1 MRDCG
6 SVLKLYMAAL
16 MDCCCAHAQTS
27 ENRATQVKLQIPGG
41 SAESRLLAAEA
52 ISTDRFLS
60 CSFSSAAA
68 GVATTADL
76 DVASST
82 GHSADTLD
90 LSHDLILSPVTSS
103 QESDVS
109 GVVDVIKQEPGSAGA
124 SVELTYNAA
133 DPAASLLAASADP
146 GGGGFALVQTETGQF
161 LLARGNMHDGYHVLG
176 QAESPFTSMLNIGG
190 AAAVQANPETDAV
203 PLNLVQQVPTTAQMS
218 DAVSDSVPSPPLQLM
233 APTVPSGSVF
243 TQFGTLRAIDTSNDT
258 ATDYT
263 TTTSLSQ
270 AASATAAC
278 DTNAFDVHL

>member
-1 MRDCG
+1 MSCETFLKRLVIKLFVVMSDCG
-6 SVLKLYMAAL
+6 PVHVLKLYMVVL
-16 MDCCCAHAQTS
+16 IDCCCAHAQTS

-90 LSHDLILSPVTSS
+90 LSHDLLSPVTSS

-109 GVVDVIKQEPGSAGA
+109 GVVDAIKQEPGSAGA

-190 AAAVQANPETDAV
+190 ATVQANPETDAV

-233 APTVPSGSVF
+233 APTVPSGPPTF
-243 TQFGTLRAIDTSNDT
+243 LHT
-258 ATDYT
+258 
-263 TTTSLSQ
+263 
-270 AASATAAC
+270 
-278 DTNAFDVHL
+278 